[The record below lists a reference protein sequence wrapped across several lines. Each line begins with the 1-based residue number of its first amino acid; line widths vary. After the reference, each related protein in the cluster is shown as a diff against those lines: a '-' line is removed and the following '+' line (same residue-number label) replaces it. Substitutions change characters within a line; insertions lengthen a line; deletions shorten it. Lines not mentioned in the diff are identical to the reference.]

1 MAIGT
6 YGELKQSIA
15 DWLNRADLDQ
25 QIPDFIDL
33 AESTLNDVMR
43 TSFMV
48 GNTTAV
54 ITSGR
59 APLPSDALEIV
70 YAQVAST
77 EDEPLE
83 QVTPQQLLM
92 LRRART
98 RAAGNPKF
106 FAIVGRQMLVTPT
119 PASGSVDIDYYQ
131 KIPALASGGD
141 GSASGDSATNWLLD
155 EAPHVYLYTSLLHAT
170 PFLMDDVRYQ
180 VFQNSVSMQV
190 MNAVKSS
197 QTLSFDDIK
206 TAGFSLKSPSDM
218 SAQGTNNINPLASTQ
233 PANAS

>member
-1 MAIGT
+1 MAITT
-6 YGELKQSIA
+6 YAELQQTIA

-25 QIPDFIDL
+25 QIPDFIKL

-48 GNTTAV
+48 TNSTLTVTA
-54 ITSGR
+54 GR
-59 APLPSDALEIV
+59 ATLPSDALEMV
-70 YAQVAST
+70 YAQVASA

-106 FAIVGRQMLVTPT
+106 FAVIGREMLVTPT
-119 PASGSVDIDYYQ
+119 PVTGSVDVDYYQ
-131 KIPALASGGD
+131 KIPALS
-141 GSASGDSATNWLLD
+141 DSNTSNWLLE

-180 VFQNSVSMQV
+180 VFQNSVSQQV

-206 TAGFSLKSPSDM
+206 TAGFSLKSPADM
-218 SAQGTNNINPLASTQ
+218 SAQGTNAMNPMAATQ
-233 PANAS
+233 PSKAS